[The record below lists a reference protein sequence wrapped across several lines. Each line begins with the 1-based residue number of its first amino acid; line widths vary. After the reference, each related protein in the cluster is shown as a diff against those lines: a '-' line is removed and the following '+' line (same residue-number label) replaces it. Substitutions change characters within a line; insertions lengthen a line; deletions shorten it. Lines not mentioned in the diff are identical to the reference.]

1 MKRLITKIAL
11 VITALVA
18 IQVIATAQTS
28 FFSDVAETAVS
39 TSANKRIIIPN
50 RYRTLMLDSASLKL
64 FLKTVPNE
72 TAITDRNT
80 TAVITLPMPDGRESR
95 FHIWESAT
103 MAPELAA
110 KFLNIKTYTGQGID
124 DRTATIKLDW
134 TEEGFH
140 AMILSPVTGSV
151 FIDPY
156 AQDTKTGY
164 ISYLKKDYT
173 KKQAFEELTPI
184 KFPGYSESVSPGIES
199 AQCIGTQLRTYRLA
213 VACTGEYAAFHGGT
227 VALAQSAI
235 VTTINRVNGVYEK
248 EIDIRMILVAN
259 NNVIVF
265 TNAASDPFDN
275 SNANILIGQSQST
288 IDAQIGNANYDMGH
302 TFSTGG
308 GGLSGLGIVCR
319 PGQKASTITGS
330 GAPIGD
336 PYDIDYVAHEIGHA
350 LGANHTFNSAT
361 GNCGGNGSNTTNTEP
376 GSGTTI
382 MAYAGICNADNI
394 QPNSDPQFNAIS
406 LDEISTYTF
415 LSTGNTCGTLTA
427 TGNAPPVVNAGA
439 NYIIP
444 KSTPFVL
451 TGSAT
456 DANSDPVTY
465 SWEQIDIGGSFGTPN
480 SPAGN
485 APLFRSFPPVAS
497 PSRFFPRLSDQINNT
512 STLGEILPSYART
525 MRFRLTAR
533 DNRAGGGGVCF
544 DSTSILVDGTA
555 AAFTVTAPNVS
566 GIVWFVND
574 FKTVTWNAS
583 TTAIAPISCANVTI
597 QLSIDGGFTYPI
609 TLLASTPNDG
619 TQEIQ
624 VPNNISSQARIRVMA
639 VGNIFYDMSNN
650 NFAIQTAPSPD
661 FVFNN
666 PEIVAAC
673 SLANPSST
681 LITAAL
687 GGFSNAIMLSAT
699 GVPSGTTV
707 SFGTNPV
714 APGGS
719 TTVILNNANTLASGT
734 YNITI
739 TGNANGATDKTRIIS
754 FLVGGSPTPPSILA
768 LPSAYSIGV
777 KTLPLLTWGSV
788 SGATSYNIELST
800 SSGFGVISQTIAGI
814 TITSYTLTTPLAE
827 NTTYYWRVKTTNGC
841 GTGLPSAS
849 SIFRTASNQCTT
861 FTSTDVP
868 KTIPTDG
875 QITSTLVIPAA
886 SGVIITDVNV
896 VGLVGTHTWTADL
909 TFSLRSPA
917 NTTVN
922 LLENVCDDG
931 VTRYQNFNL
940 NLDDE
945 AAGNIP
951 CNFIG
956 GINVKPLQLL
966 SAFDNQNSPGT
977 WTLTILD
984 NYSGDGGNL
993 TGWGLNICRSVSTP
1007 IIYTFTG
1014 NGNWNVPSNWSDN
1027 TIPPANLP
1035 ANCAIDINPSPGGQC
1050 VLNIPSQR
1058 ILTGATITV
1067 KAGKMIVIP
1076 GSVILQ

>member
-1 MKRLITKIAL
+1 MKKLFTKLGLVFFALFAVPILIN
-11 VITALVA
+11 
-18 IQVIATAQTS
+18 AQTS
-28 FFSDVAETAVS
+28 IFTDVAEAAVS

-50 RYRTLMLDSASLKL
+50 RYRTVLLDSASLKL
-64 FLKTVPNE
+64 FLKSVTKE
-72 TAITDRNT
+72 TEVTNRKASAILT
-80 TAVITLPMPDGRESR
+80 IPLPDGSASR
-95 FHIWESAT
+95 FHIWESST

-110 KFLNIKTYTGQGID
+110 QFSTIKTYTGQGID

-140 AMILSPVTGSV
+140 AMILSPVTGAI

-156 AQDTKTGY
+156 AQDNKTFY
-164 ISYLKKDYT
+164 QSYFKKDFT
-173 KKQAFEELTPI
+173 KKQLIPEKPPI
-184 KFPGYSESVSPGIES
+184 KFPGYQAAESIES

-235 VTTINRVNGVYEK
+235 VTTINRINGVYEK
-248 EIDIRMILVAN
+248 EINIRMILVAN
-259 NNVIVF
+259 NTNIVY
-265 TNAASDPFDN
+265 TNAATDPFN
-275 SNANILIGQSQST
+275 NFNADVLIGQSQSV

-308 GGLSGLGIVCR
+308 GGLSGLGIICR
-319 PGQKASTITGS
+319 TGQKASTITGQS
-330 GAPIGD
+330 MPVGD
-336 PYDIDYVAHEIGHA
+336 PYDIDFVAHEIGHA
-350 LGANHTFNSAT
+350 LGADHTFNSTSGSCA
-361 GNCGGNGSNTTNTEP
+361 GNGSATTNMEP

-382 MAYAGICNADNI
+382 MAYAGICGADNI
-394 QPNSDPQFNAIS
+394 QTNSDAQFHAIS
-406 LDEISTYTF
+406 LDEISTYTLF
-415 LSTGNTCGTLTA
+415 STGNTCGTLTA
-427 TGNAPPVVNAGA
+427 TGNTPPVVNAGS

-451 TGSAT
+451 TGSGT
-456 DANSDPVTY
+456 DANSDPLTY
-465 SWEQIDIGGSFGTPN
+465 SWEQIDKGGAFGSPN
-480 SPAGN
+480 NPNGN
-485 APLFRSFPPVAS
+485 APLFRSFAPVVS
-497 PSRFFPRLSDQINNT
+497 PTRFFPRLSDQVNNT

-555 AAFTVTAPNVS
+555 AAFTVTAPNTS

-574 FKTVTWNAS
+574 FKTVSWNAS
-583 TTAIAPISCANVTI
+583 TTAAAPISCANVTI

-619 TQEIQ
+619 TEEIQ
-624 VPNNISSQARIRVMA
+624 VPNNISAQARIRVMA
-639 VGNIFYDMSNN
+639 VGNIFYDISNF
-650 NFAIQTAPSPD
+650 NFAIQAAPAPD
-661 FVFNN
+661 FAFNN
-666 PEIVAAC
+666 PASVSAC
-673 SLANPSST
+673 SEANPS
-681 LITAAL
+681 LILKTAAL
-687 GGFSNAIMLSAT
+687 GGFSNPITLSAS
-699 GVPSGTTV
+699 GVPGGTTI

-714 APGGS
+714 TPGGS
-719 TTVILNNANTLASGT
+719 TTITFNGANTLASGT

-739 TGNANGATDKTRIIS
+739 TGTASGTTDKTRVVS
-754 FLVGGSPTPPSILA
+754 FLIGGSPLPPSTLA
-768 LPSAYSIGV
+768 LPAAYSIGV
-777 KTLPLLTWGSV
+777 KTLPLLIWGSV
-788 SGATSYNIELST
+788 SGATSYTLEIST
-800 SSGFGVISQTIAGI
+800 SSGFGVIAQTIAGI
-814 TITSYTLTTPLAE
+814 TTTSYTLTTPLAE

-841 GTGLPSAS
+841 GTGAPSAS
-849 SIFRTASNQCTT
+849 SIFKTASNQCTT

-875 QITSTLVIPAA
+875 QITSSLVIPAA
-886 SGVIITDVNV
+886 SGVTITDVNV

-909 TFSLRSPA
+909 VFSLRSPA
-917 NTTVN
+917 NTTVM

-956 GINVKPLQLL
+956 GITVKPLQLL
-966 SAFDNQNSPGT
+966 SAFDNQNSAGT

-1007 IIYTFTG
+1007 ITYTFTG
-1014 NGNWNVPSNWSDN
+1014 NGNWDVPSNWTDN
-1027 TIPPANLP
+1027 TIPPAILP
-1035 ANCAIDINPSPGGQC
+1035 ANCAIEINPSPGGQC

-1058 ILTGATITV
+1058 ISTSASITV